1 MTAEASDALREWLID
16 QVALYLGTDR
26 AEIDTS
32 VTLTRYG
39 LDSVY
44 AFVLCGDI
52 EERFNITVE
61 PTVAWDYPTI
71 DALAEYVGRFA
82 GEPA

>member
-1 MTAEASDALREWLID
+1 MTAGTSDTLRDWLID
-16 QVALYLGTDR
+16 QVALYLETDR

-44 AFVLCGDI
+44 AFVICGDI

-71 DALAEYVGRFA
+71 DALAEYVGQFV
-82 GEPA
+82 GNPA

>member
-1 MTAEASDALREWLID
+1 MTAGASDALRDWLIE
-16 QVALYLGTDR
+16 QVAFYLEKDR

-32 VTLTRYG
+32 VTLTQYG

-71 DALAEYVGRFA
+71 DALAGYIGRFA
-82 GEPA
+82 GNPA